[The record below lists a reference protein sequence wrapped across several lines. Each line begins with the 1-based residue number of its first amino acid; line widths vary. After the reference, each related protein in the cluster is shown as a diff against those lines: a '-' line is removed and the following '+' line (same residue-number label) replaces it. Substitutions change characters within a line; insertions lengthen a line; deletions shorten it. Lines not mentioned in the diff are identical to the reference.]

1 MRHALMLA
9 LTLCGLALTFQAS
22 AGDSTRVQ
30 VTQPWVRGTVPG
42 QQATGAFMTL
52 RAARDARLVAAAS
65 PVARTVEIHEMRMDG
80 DVMIMRAIP
89 GIELPAG
96 RTVALEPG
104 GYHLMLLGLRRPLR
118 AGEAV
123 PLRLTFKDAAGKS
136 FSLEVKAKARA
147 LHDAAAGSGEHGQ
160 HGHHA
165 H

>member
-1 MRHALMLA
+1 MRHALMIALA
-9 LTLCGLALTFQAS
+9 LCGLALAVPAPARDGTQV
-22 AGDSTRVQ
+22 R

-42 QQATGAFMTL
+42 QQVTGAFMTL
-52 RAARDARLVAAAS
+52 RADRDARLVAAAS

-96 RTVALEPG
+96 KAVALEPG

-118 AGEAV
+118 AAEAV

-136 FSLEVKAKARA
+136 FRQEVRAKARA
-147 LHDAAAGSGEHGQ
+147 LHDAAAGPEAQGQ